1 MNRVL
6 LYINEVLVSLDI
18 PPIVKPTDHGLHRL
32 PKRKAKPSTKKIS
45 EDRIK

>member
-18 PPIVKPTDHGLHRL
+18 PPIVKPVGNGLHHL
-32 PKRKAKPSTKKIS
+32 PKRKAKSSTKKIS

>member
-18 PPIVKPTDHGLHRL
+18 PPIVKTPDHGLHHL
-32 PKRKAKPSTKKIS
+32 PKRKSKSSTNKIS
-45 EDRIK
+45 KDRIE

>member
-18 PPIVKPTDHGLHRL
+18 PPIVKTTERRLHNL
-32 PKRKAKPSTKKIS
+32 PRRKSKSTKEIS
-45 EDRIK
+45 KDNIK

>member
-18 PPIVKPTDHGLHRL
+18 PPIVKITNHGSHHL
-32 PKRKAKPSTKKIS
+32 PKRKTKSSTKSVSKG
-45 EDRIK
+45 RIE

>member
-18 PPIVKPTDHGLHRL
+18 PPIVKPTDHGLHHL
-32 PKRKAKPSTKKIS
+32 PKRKTKPSTKNIS
-45 EDRIK
+45 GDHIE